1 MEKCMVV
8 PFRFLLMIAC
18 ACALP
23 LLLDSRASGAEV
35 YRYAGATTLQRDFML
50 EAAHKFGATH
60 NVRFELEGG
69 NSNAGIKALSA
80 GGIDLAGSGRF
91 LTGKEKAAGLVEYLV
106 GWDPLVV
113 VVHSSN
119 PIENVSSEDLR
130 RMLLGTVINW
140 NQIGGRDLPLVQV
153 AAPPGSGVHDAV
165 EQFLLKKEQH
175 ISSQAIISLVVADA
189 DKNVSLLPAGFTVTS
204 RSMVDAARIKIVK
217 VDGFLPDRATV
228 ASGQYPLI
236 KPLLLVTK
244 GKARGALDLFVN
256 FAKSPEGQTIIAK
269 KFIPLA
275 AQ

>member
-1 MEKCMVV
+1 MVLL
-8 PFRFLLMIAC
+8 PRFFLVIVF

-23 LLLDSRASGAEV
+23 LLLDGRASGAET

-50 EAAHKFGATH
+50 EAANKFGPTQ

-91 LTGKEKAAGLVEYLV
+91 LTSKEKAAGLVEYLI

-119 PIENVSSEDLR
+119 PIENVSSADLR
-130 RMLLGTVINW
+130 RMLSGTVINW

-165 EQFLLKKEQH
+165 EQFLLKEGQH
-175 ISSQAIISLVVADA
+175 VSSQAIVSLVVADA

-204 RSMVDAARIKIVK
+204 RSMVDAARIKVVK
-217 VDGFLPDRATV
+217 VDGFLPDRAAV
-228 ASGQYPLI
+228 ISGQYPLI

-244 GKARGALDLFVN
+244 GKARGALALFVN
-256 FAKSPEGQTIIAK
+256 FAKSPEGQAIIAK
-269 KFIPLA
+269 KFVQLTD
-275 AQ
+275 